1 MDINFPQLIRSTSN
15 ARLRIRYLAI
25 SHFEDGMSR
34 TEIARVVKVSRTS
47 VNTWVAT
54 YQQFG
59 LDALA
64 GKHHPGRPCSLSQK
78 QLEQFRKYV
87 TESAIKPDGG
97 RLQGADLVAYIE
109 EQFNVKYG
117 VHNIYRLLHKL
128 GLNWITTRS
137 KHPKQSE
144 EAQEAFKK
152 IPDRNDH

>member
-1 MDINFPQLIRSTSN
+1 MSMNFPQLIRSTSN

-25 SHFEDGMSR
+25 AHFEDGMSR
-34 TEIARVVKVSRTS
+34 TDIAKLLKVSRTS

-54 YQQFG
+54 YEQFG
-59 LDALA
+59 LVALA
-64 GKHHPGRPCSLSQK
+64 GKQHPGRPCSLSQK
-78 QLEQFRKYV
+78 QLDQFKKYV

-97 RLQGADLVAYIE
+97 RLQGEDFVAYIE
-109 EQFNVKYG
+109 DQFNVKYG

-128 GLNWITTRS
+128 GLSWITTRS

-152 IPDRNDH
+152 IPNRNDH